1 MKRSNNVG
9 MRRGRAWKNAYKKKL
24 KKVLAIRKRFRKN
37 RGIMTE
43 NKSAVTG
50 EGTLPRVIATG
61 DRVRLTVDVDRYP
74 HFLAK
79 KGLTGI
85 VLDTNASDWPKSI
98 AVKMDEPL
106 EGCEEWDNTILWSD
120 EEREYFPQQVER
132 I

>member
-1 MKRSNNVG
+1 
-9 MRRGRAWKNAYKKKL
+9 
-24 KKVLAIRKRFRKN
+24 
-37 RGIMTE
+37 
-43 NKSAVTG
+43 
-50 EGTLPRVIATG
+50 
-61 DRVRLTVDVDRYP
+61 VRLTVDVERFP

-120 EEREYFPQQVER
+120 EEREYFAEQVEK
-132 I
+132 IESGETL